1 MGAAAG
7 AAIVSGNFHDPHRPC
22 KGFFRAVG
30 DGGQLLRA
38 GIPAPHGQVLPHCS
52 VGLRFDFRQHLRR
65 NHPVKVDGDDVRAH
79 VKAGV
84 VAAVAAVQDTGDD
97 MLPGMLLHPRKAQ
110 VVVDHPRDLRAR
122 FQGRFAQVNYRPLPL
137 PGTAHPDA
145 VQGSRVPRLTA
156 ALGVKGG
163 SGQRDLPSV
172 RGLRAGK
179 HRRCKAGKVRIFI
192 IKLACFHIA
201 PRKMAISFIIP
212 RCRWH
217 CNAPALQKFEVE
229 F

>member
-1 MGAAAG
+1 ME
-7 AAIVSGNFHDPHRPC
+7 
-22 KGFFRAVG
+22 
-30 DGGQLLRA
+30 A
-38 GIPAPHGQVLPHCS
+38 GI
-52 VGLRFDFRQHLRR
+52 
-65 NHPVKVDGDDVRAH
+65 
-79 VKAGV
+79 
-84 VAAVAAVQDTGDD
+84 VAAVAAVEDAGDD

-122 FQGRFAQVNYRPLPL
+122 FQGRFAQVNHRALPL

-192 IKLACFHIA
+192 IKLACFHIGTSKNGNFVHYTTV
-201 PRKMAISFIIP
+201 PL
-212 RCRWH
+212 
-217 CNAPALQKFEVE
+217 ALQRPGFTEI
-229 F
+229 

>member
-1 MGAAAG
+1 MVEIDGHQVAAQMEAHVV
-7 AAIVSGNFHDPHRPC
+7 I
-22 KGFFRAVG
+22 AVG
-30 DGGQLLRA
+30 T
-38 GIPAPHGQVLPHCS
+38 
-52 VGLRFDFRQHLRR
+52 
-65 NHPVKVDGDDVRAH
+65 VDQA
-79 VKAGV
+79 
-84 VAAVAAVQDTGDD
+84 GDD

-110 VVVDHPRDLRAR
+110 VVVDHPRDRRAR

-201 PRKMAISFIIP
+201 PRKMAILFIIP